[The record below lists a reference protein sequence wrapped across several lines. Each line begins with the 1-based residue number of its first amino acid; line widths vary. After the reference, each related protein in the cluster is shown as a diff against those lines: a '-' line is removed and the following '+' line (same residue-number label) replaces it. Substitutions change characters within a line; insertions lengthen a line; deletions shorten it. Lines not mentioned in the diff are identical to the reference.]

1 MHCLWFLPMPQ
12 KAVSFLHC
20 IYNMFLLRSNKR
32 NKRHHYNDSL
42 KRQNKQAFLLISHS
56 IFHILTEK
64 SWEKDALNYY
74 LAEDD

>member
-1 MHCLWFLPMPQ
+1 
-12 KAVSFLHC
+12 
-20 IYNMFLLRSNKR
+20 MFLLRSNKR